1 MREYT
6 ESFIQYVVG
15 AALCL
20 PTKEKKMREITGQIN
35 ATGIKVAIVVSR
47 FNSFFTE
54 QLLKGAI
61 DCFLRH
67 DGKDDDLTVVRI
79 PGANEAPV
87 VADKLASTGGYDAIV
102 VLGAVIQG
110 ATPHADLINGTVA
123 RAISHI
129 ALKSGIPVL
138 NGIVC
143 AQNLEQAIERSGTKQ
158 GNKGWDAVM
167 TAIETVAV
175 LKGI

>member
-1 MREYT
+1 M
-6 ESFIQYVVG
+6 
-15 AALCL
+15 
-20 PTKEKKMREITGQIN
+20 KEITGQIN
-35 ATGIKVAIVVSR
+35 AKGMKIAIVVSR

-54 QLLKGAI
+54 QLLKGAV

-67 DGKDDDLTVVRI
+67 EGADEDLTTVRI

-87 VADKLASTGGYDAIV
+87 VVNKLAASDNYDAVV

-123 RAISHI
+123 RALSNI
-129 ALKSGIPVL
+129 ALAADKPIL

-143 AQNLEQAIERSGTKQ
+143 AQNLEQAIERAGTKQ

-167 TAIETVAV
+167 TAIETIAV
-175 LKGI
+175 MKSL

>member
-1 MREYT
+1 M
-6 ESFIQYVVG
+6 
-15 AALCL
+15 
-20 PTKEKKMREITGQIN
+20 KEITGQIN
-35 ATGIKVAIVVSR
+35 AKEMKFAVVVSR

-54 QLLKGAI
+54 QLLKGAV

-67 DGKDDDLTVVRI
+67 EGADEKLTVVRI
-79 PGANEAPV
+79 PGANETPIV
-87 VADKLASTGGYDAIV
+87 VNKLAATGEYNAII

-123 RAISHI
+123 RALANV
-129 ALKSGIPVL
+129 ALNSGVPVI

-143 AQNLEQAIERSGTKQ
+143 AHNLEQAIERAGTKQ

-167 TAIETVAV
+167 TAIETAAV
-175 LKGI
+175 LKNL

>member
-1 MREYT
+1 M
-6 ESFIQYVVG
+6 
-15 AALCL
+15 
-20 PTKEKKMREITGQIN
+20 KEISGQIN
-35 ATGIKVAIVVSR
+35 AKGMRFAVVVSR

-54 QLLKGAI
+54 QLLKGAV

-67 DGKDDDLTVVRI
+67 EGGDDDLTVVRI
-79 PGANEAPV
+79 PGANETPV
-87 VADKLASTGGYDAIV
+87 IVNKLASSGNYDAVI

-110 ATPHADLINGTVA
+110 ATPHAELINATVA
-123 RAISHI
+123 RALAGI
-129 ALKSGIPVL
+129 AMKSDTPVI

-175 LKGI
+175 MKSIG

>member
-1 MREYT
+1 
-6 ESFIQYVVG
+6 
-15 AALCL
+15 
-20 PTKEKKMREITGQIN
+20 MREITGQMN
-35 ATGIKVAIVVSR
+35 ATGIRIAVVVSR

-54 QLLKGAI
+54 QLLKGAV

-67 DGKDDDLTVVRI
+67 GGSDDDLTVVRV
-79 PGANEAPV
+79 PGANETPV
-87 VADKLASTGGYDAIV
+87 VADRLALTGKYDAVV

-110 ATPHADLINGTVA
+110 ATPHAELINGTVA
-123 RAISHI
+123 RALSGI

-158 GNKGWDAVM
+158 GNKGWDAVT

-175 LKGI
+175 LQSI